1 MKKIIL
7 FFFFSTLLLNCS
19 LNTNSKYWTEENQI
33 TKKKDLSELKKIKLK
48 SSDITQ
54 MTWEEYIIYLR
65 DYTIN
70 SNYPDLSK

>member
-7 FFFFSTLLLNCS
+7 FFFFNTLLLNCS
-19 LNTNSKYWTEENQI
+19 LNTNSKYWTEENQT

-48 SSDITQ
+48 SNDITQ
-54 MTWEEYIIYLR
+54 MSWEEYIIYLR

>member
-19 LNTNSKYWTEENQI
+19 LNNNSKYWTEENQI
-33 TKKKDLSELKKIKLK
+33 TMKKDLSELKKIKLK